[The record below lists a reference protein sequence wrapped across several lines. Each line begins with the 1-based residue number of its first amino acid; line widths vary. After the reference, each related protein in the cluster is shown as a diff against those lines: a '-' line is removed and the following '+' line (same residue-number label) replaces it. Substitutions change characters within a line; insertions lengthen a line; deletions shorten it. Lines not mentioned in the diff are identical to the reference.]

1 MAPFIC
7 VGLRGR
13 HCCLSS
19 GHIPGCTTIA
29 VDLAVVSLIKLLLM
43 ILISV
48 DWTLIGCVR
57 YILVVLVAQNRLL

>member
-43 ILISV
+43 ILISL
-48 DWTLIGCVR
+48 D
-57 YILVVLVAQNRLL
+57 